1 MVMDFIDYH
10 HTVKG
15 AGQSLMM
22 GGGKKNAGQ
31 SGQDRKS

>member
-1 MVMDFIDYH
+1 MDFIDYH

-15 AGQSLMM
+15 ARQSLMM
-22 GGGKKNAGQ
+22 DGGKKNADQ